1 MNDTVIQDKRNTFLK
16 DLSSSTEA
24 CDLII
29 LLLLYN
35 SKETRTYFKIS
46 QLVRKHLLKEG
57 LQV

>member
-57 LQV
+57 L